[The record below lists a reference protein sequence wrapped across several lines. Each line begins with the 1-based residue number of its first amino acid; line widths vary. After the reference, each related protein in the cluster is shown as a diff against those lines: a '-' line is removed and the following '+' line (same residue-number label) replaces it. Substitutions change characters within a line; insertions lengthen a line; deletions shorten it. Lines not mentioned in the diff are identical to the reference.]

1 MTALPF
7 GPATQSFVNID
18 GSGVNLSVSYSGN
31 MWDNNSVPN
40 VYGATAPLPVVEFQK
55 ALRWT
60 NNTSDTGGAPG
71 AANGPTS
78 ITMVFDSPVLL
89 NNFTVISL
97 SRIGEKY
104 EWMQIRAYDVD
115 NNILIA
121 DQTLSS
127 TYVPPNGDLET
138 RPDSPH
144 IEEAGPI
151 YLLRG
156 TSAQTNCNV
165 DCGYDRLTFEFT
177 STPIEHVE
185 IVHFA
190 TNGPSVNDP
199 RSSGL
204 TSVAIEPIIFS
215 IAEDE
220 MDWADAPDTGVG
232 SSSGNYA
239 TTEADDGPRHA
250 IVEGLILGSLVDA
263 EPDGQPSSSANGDDF
278 NPADAD
284 DEDGV
289 TVADL
294 TLTEQ
299 ANAVVRV
306 NVTNQLDTP
315 ALLYGW
321 IDFNANGLFE
331 LTERAQ
337 TTIPAGAAGVEVSLD
352 FGAVPVAGDHF
363 DLCPIPP

>member
-1 MTALPF
+1 MTRVSYRVDNRRAYVRRVLQFSIILLGPLLIGLVIGADSVRAETVDWTVIPRAGGGAGWNDSTPF

-18 GSGVNLSVSYSGN
+18 GSDVNLSVSYSGN

-156 TSAQTNCNV
+156 TSPQTACQD

-177 STPIEHVE
+177 STPIERVE

-215 IAEDE
+215 IAENE
-220 MDWADAPDTGVG
+220 MDLGGCTGHRRRLQLGQLRNDG
-232 SSSGNYA
+232 SRRRSSPCHRRRSNSG
-239 TTEADDGPRHA
+239 
-250 IVEGLILGSLVDA
+250 
-263 EPDGQPSSSANGDDF
+263 
-278 NPADAD
+278 
-284 DEDGV
+284 
-289 TVADL
+289 
-294 TLTEQ
+294 
-299 ANAVVRV
+299 
-306 NVTNQLDTP
+306 
-315 ALLYGW
+315 
-321 IDFNANGLFE
+321 
-331 LTERAQ
+331 
-337 TTIPAGAAGVEVSLD
+337 IPG
-352 FGAVPVAGDHF
+352 
-363 DLCPIPP
+363 